1 LKPPT
6 VSISGETVGGERGGC
21 GKTARSECGLCLW
34 GKLGFI
40 LISVKII
47 SRTLLMTKNDVKTL
61 SLKTY
66 CGIVYF

>member
-6 VSISGETVGGERGGC
+6 VSISGETVGGGRGG

-47 SRTLLMTKNDVKTL
+47 SRTQLMTKNDVKTL